1 MEKQVTTSNMTTFFQ
16 DNNYKMPS
24 TDNYMKF
31 KEGENT
37 FRVLSSAIVGYEYF
51 NKENKPVRSKLP
63 FDDTPDI
70 KDGGEVKHFW
80 AFCVWNYADE
90 RVQILQLTQKGIM
103 TFMQNLISNKRWG
116 NPQGYDITVN
126 RTGSGMNT
134 EYTYMANPHSVL
146 EDNIAEAWSKAKI
159 DLNELYTG
167 GDPFK
172 PKSLEKLPEVKVN
185 LDDGSAGLPDEIP
198 SL

>member
-1 MEKQVTTSNMTTFFQ
+1 MTTNFFE
-16 DNNYKMPS
+16 DNSYKLPS
-24 TDNYMKF
+24 TDNYMRF

-51 NKENKPVRSKLP
+51 NRENKPVRSKLP
-63 FDDTPDI
+63 FDETPDI
-70 KDGGEVKHFW
+70 KDDGEVKHFW
-80 AFCVWNYADE
+80 AFCVWNYNDE
-90 RVQILQLTQKGIM
+90 RVQVLQISQKGIM
-103 TFMQNLISNKRWG
+103 AFMQNLINNKRWG

-146 EDNIAEAWSKAKI
+146 EEKIVEAWSKSHI
-159 DLNELYTG
+159 DLTELYKG

-172 PKSLEKLPEVKVN
+172 SKALDKLPDVN
-185 LDDGSAGLPDEIP
+185 VDLADDGSAGLPLGNDGHP
-198 SL
+198 L

>member
-1 MEKQVTTSNMTTFFQ
+1 MTNFFQ

-31 KEGENT
+31 REGENT